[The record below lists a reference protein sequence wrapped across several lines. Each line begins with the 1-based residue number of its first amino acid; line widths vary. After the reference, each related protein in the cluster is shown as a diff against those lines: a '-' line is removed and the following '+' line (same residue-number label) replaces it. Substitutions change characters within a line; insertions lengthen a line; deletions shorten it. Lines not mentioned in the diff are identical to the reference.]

1 MSKEHTAVP
10 GEPAASSLEYTSV
23 DAISGVVSTLR
34 ESYEGGKLRDL
45 SFRKQQLKSLLRG
58 VREQRKAILDGL
70 YLDLHKSHKEG
81 DFTEVAA
88 VEFELGRFLDNLS
101 KWAKPDKNPLALL
114 QPV

>member
-45 SFRKQQLKSLLRG
+45 SFRKQQL
-58 VREQRKAILDGL
+58 
-70 YLDLHKSHKEG
+70 
-81 DFTEVAA
+81 
-88 VEFELGRFLDNLS
+88 
-101 KWAKPDKNPLALL
+101 
-114 QPV
+114 